1 MFSWGESRDETT
13 GESLIVFALAP
24 EEVMRWAQADAA
36 GDVAAA
42 KALERELPKEPWI
55 YALGLRGKAKVYRK
69 GTIELFEPRPCGSSL
84 QLDSGLVEVDRKKG
98 TVHIALKV
106 AQDGKIIDFVGN
118 GDYPLEKKPNK
129 SATDQRP

>member
-1 MFSWGESRDETT
+1 MNRIPLISALLFSAVVVQAEIRMFSWGESRDETT

-69 GTIELFEPRPCGSSL
+69 GTIELFEPR
-84 QLDSGLVEVDRKKG
+84 
-98 TVHIALKV
+98 
-106 AQDGKIIDFVGN
+106 
-118 GDYPLEKKPNK
+118 
-129 SATDQRP
+129 